1 MRWVGVLVIAIVNG
15 IFGNLFLAPIFAQ
28 VSSIELTKMVERATR
43 RAKAHFSGK
52 LVIELADSLD
62 ELEEIRREI
71 GLMNNKTQIQYL
83 MLNRQNL
90 LARVESMKAE
100 LKSKIPNYDPIDLR
114 LFQCIHRVLKR
125 YGRGVSESI
134 LWSFESQSGHQPLDL
149 VDHSEAFFTC
159 VEKMLGRRSAKKVES
174 NILFEISNEFGMQL
188 SSDSNTADAI
198 RIARISLKHFAED
211 EDIRFL
217 EENRSE

>member
-1 MRWVGVLVIAIVNG
+1 
-15 IFGNLFLAPIFAQ
+15 
-28 VSSIELTKMVERATR
+28 MVERGNKRSRENSA
-43 RAKAHFSGK
+43 GK

-62 ELEEIRREI
+62 ELGKIRREI

-83 MLNRQNL
+83 MINRQNL
-90 LARVESMKAE
+90 LARVESTTAE

-114 LFQCIHRVLKR
+114 LFQCIHRVLKV

-134 LWSFESQSGHQPLDL
+134 LWSFECETGLQPLD
-149 VDHSEAFFTC
+149 VVNHPEAFFTC
-159 VEKMLGRRSAKKVES
+159 VEKMLGKKSAKKVES

-188 SSDSNTADAI
+188 SSNSKTSDAI
-198 RIARISLKHFAED
+198 RIARISLKHHAEN

-217 EENRSE
+217 EENRREK

>member
-1 MRWVGVLVIAIVNG
+1 
-15 IFGNLFLAPIFAQ
+15 
-28 VSSIELTKMVERATR
+28 MVERATR

-90 LARVESMKAE
+90 LARVESMTAE
-100 LKSKIPNYDPIDLR
+100 VKSKIPNYDPIDLR
-114 LFQCIHRVLKR
+114 LFQCIHRVLKG

-134 LWSFESQSGHQPLDL
+134 LWSFESQSGGQPLDL
-149 VDHSEAFFTC
+149 VDHSEEFFTC

-217 EENRSE
+217 EENRPEK